1 MKSPIPAANGLQ
13 VGPPPAKS
21 AGDRGGHSRRL
32 MARLSTLGVVAAIAA
47 VLSPA
52 AILAATG
59 DWVQFRESPAH
70 QAHNTSEAAISDTN
84 VHALGL
90 AWTGATGAAVNSS
103 PAIANGVTYVGS
115 NDGKLYA
122 FAVGCATNGSACTP
136 AWSYPVG
143 TDVQSSPAVSGGVV
157 YAGASDGKLYAFHIV
172 ADHLALTPANATIV
186 AGATQVYRAEGY
198 DSLNAD
204 LGDVTAMVTF
214 SIDGTG
220 TCTSNVCGS
229 TVGGTYT
236 VTGTMGT
243 ATGTTML
250 RVSISG
256 ATYVART
263 VAVAVA
269 VAVAGQGGVLANAVA
284 VTGNLTVTGQTL
296 GGFLYLG
303 PNANNNPTS
312 STLNFPKGDNRANGV
327 TVALNSIDGSLSATY
342 VAASLSAHT
351 AVVFDVTGY
360 FVK

>member
-1 MKSPIPAANGLQ
+1 
-13 VGPPPAKS
+13 
-21 AGDRGGHSRRL
+21 

-157 YAGASDGKLYAFHIV
+157 YAGSSDGKLYAFHIV

-243 ATGTTML
+243 APGTTML

-269 VAVAGQGGVLANAVA
+269 VAVAGQGGV
-284 VTGNLTVTGQTL
+284 
-296 GGFLYLG
+296 LYLG